1 MNDSTKILDLMHQ
14 GGWVM
19 WALLLYSVVTIA
31 IGLERTIVLRRARLD
46 PGPLLSRLREALLGR
61 HSLEEALKICSS
73 REGAIHQ
80 LATLG
85 VRRFQL
91 PAERLEKSLEHQGSR
106 EIRRLRRGLG
116 VLSTVAGT
124 APLLGFLGTVMGM
137 MASFDVIGNMGTS
150 DPGAV
155 ALGIKEALVTTA
167 AGLIVAVPAQLIH
180 NTLAGRVERIG
191 ADLEEVG
198 NYLLE
203 AREDWTAS

>member
-31 IGLERTIVLRRARLD
+31 IGLERAIILRRARLD
-46 PGPLLSRLREALLGR
+46 PGPLLTHLQETLFRRR
-61 HSLEEALKICSS
+61 SLEDALKVCNA
-73 REGAIHQ
+73 REGAIHH

-91 PAERLEKSLEHQGSR
+91 PTERLEKSLEHQGSR

-116 VLSTVAGT
+116 VLATVAGT

-137 MASFDVIGNMGTS
+137 MASFDVIGTQGTANPS
-150 DPGAV
+150 AV
-155 ALGIKEALVTTA
+155 AMGIKEALVTTA

-180 NTLAGRVERIG
+180 NALAGRVERIG

-198 NYLLE
+198 NFLLE
-203 AREDWTAS
+203 AREEWTGA